1 MLIRLQYLLLV
12 SLFALLGAAPS
23 AAHRAEKAG
32 TCTTTVSEQQDPCM
46 PSPARFCF
54 ATVCNGGEFAGLSE
68 SAPGMKTPVRFH
80 GGMRPRAHPDFGAA
94 RQVRGDRAQIPAPAV
109 EYYVFSL
116 GRVPL
121 LPFRAICRPPSPR
134 RRLIRMS
141 DTDPSVVLLG
151 KVLLICILRCWW
163 SLSLRP

>member
-54 ATVCNGGEFAGLSE
+54 ATVCNGGEVAGLSE
-68 SAPGMKTPVRFH
+68 SAPGMKTPGRFN
-80 GGMRPRAHPDFGAA
+80 GDMRSHAHPGFVAA
-94 RQVRGDRAQIPAPAV
+94 LPGRISRGEIPAPTGGF
-109 EYYVFSL
+109 YDFLL
-116 GRVPL
+116 GR
-121 LPFRAICRPPSPR
+121 I
-134 RRLIRMS
+134 LI
-141 DTDPSVVLLG
+141 
-151 KVLLICILRCWW
+151 
-163 SLSLRP
+163 